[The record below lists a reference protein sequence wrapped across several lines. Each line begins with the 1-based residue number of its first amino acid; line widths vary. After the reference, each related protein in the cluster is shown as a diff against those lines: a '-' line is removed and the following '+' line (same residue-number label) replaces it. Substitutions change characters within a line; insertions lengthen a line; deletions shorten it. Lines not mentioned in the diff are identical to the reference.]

1 MFQSNTPLA
10 GIGRFQLKAWNCSPK
25 NKLRAF
31 IVADEC
37 SKGRRMSVLIL
48 DNLSYSIAGRL
59 LLDRASLMVDPGRR
73 IGLIGRN
80 GAGKSTL
87 LKLIGGALQPDGGTI
102 RLGNRVRMGYVAQEA
117 PAGVITPL
125 EVVLTA
131 DAERTALL
139 AALEDPAMAPERLGE
154 IHDRLMTI
162 GAEAAPSRAASILSG
177 LGFSTEWQS
186 RPMSSF
192 SGGWRMRVA
201 LAAVLFSEPD
211 LLLLDEPTNHLDLEA
226 TLWLEGYLQKFPG
239 AVLLV
244 SHDRQL
250 LDRAVEAIVHL
261 DGGRLTLTPGGFA
274 EFIRIKT
281 ERALQQSRA
290 AEKVAEQ
297 RAHMQKFVDR
307 FRAKA
312 SKAKQAQSRIKAL
325 ERMPQIDAVVEDK
338 ATHFS
343 FPSAEPVAPPM
354 LSLDGVDIGY
364 DGKPILA
371 GVSLRLDMEDRI
383 ALLGTNGNGKST
395 LAKLLAGRLAP
406 LRGREFRTGN
416 LRVGYFAQHQEDDLV
431 MDDTPYDHLSRTLPK
446 ATPPQVRAQAAR
458 FGLDADRVNT
468 KVGAMSGGEKARLLL
483 ALATRDAPHL
493 LILDEPT
500 NHLDIDARDALVKAL
515 AEFEGAVVLISHDP
529 YLVDLVA
536 DRLLLVAGGKVTAL
550 EGDLAG
556 YALSVTEGSSSS
568 GGGGRENA
576 RKAERNDS
584 NGNNKAARAEAR
596 SKMAPLRQAAKAA
609 EQKLTKLAAE
619 QAQLETRLTD
629 PGIYT
634 PAKAKDLADI
644 NKRIAAIKRETETA
658 EQAWLMAEAALEE
671 AG

>member
-1 MFQSNTPLA
+1 
-10 GIGRFQLKAWNCSPK
+10 
-25 NKLRAF
+25 
-31 IVADEC
+31 
-37 SKGRRMSVLIL
+37 MSVLIL
-48 DNLSYSIAGRL
+48 DALSYSIAGRN

-73 IGLIGRN
+73 VGLIGRN

-87 LKLIGGALQPDGGTI
+87 LKLIAGQLQPDGGGI
-102 RLGNRVRMGYVAQEA
+102 RLGARARLGYVAQEA
-117 PAGVITPL
+117 PGGDATPL
-125 EVVLTA
+125 DVVLRA

-139 AALEDPAMAPERLGE
+139 AEADDPAAPPERLAE
-154 IHDRLMTI
+154 IHDRLLSI
-162 GAEAAPSRAASILSG
+162 GADAAPARAAAILAG
-177 LGFSTEWQS
+177 LGFAAAAQS

-201 LAAVLFSEPD
+201 LAAVLFSAPD

-226 TLWLEGYLQKFPG
+226 TLWLEQYLAKFPG

-250 LDRAVEAIVHL
+250 LDRAVEAIAHL
-261 DGGRLTLTPGGFA
+261 DGGKLTLTPGGFA

-281 ERALQQSRA
+281 ERALQQGRA
-290 AEKVAEQ
+290 AERAAEQ

-312 SKAKQAQSRIKAL
+312 SKARQAQSRIKAL
-325 ERMPQIDAVVEDK
+325 ERMPQLEAVVEDH
-338 ATHFS
+338 ATRFS
-343 FPSAEPVAPPM
+343 FPEPNKLAPPM

-364 DGKPILA
+364 DGKAVLR

-406 LRGREFRTGN
+406 LAGRQFRTGN
-416 LRVGYFAQHQEDDLV
+416 LRVGYFAQHQEEDLV
-431 MDDTPYDHLSRTLPK
+431 AGETPYQHLSRVLPK

-468 KVGAMSGGEKARLLL
+468 KVAALSGGERARLLL

-515 AEFEGAVVLISHDP
+515 AEFEGAVLLISHDP

-536 DRLLLVAGGKVTAL
+536 DRLLLVADGRVTAL
-550 EGDLAG
+550 EGDLESYAAG
-556 YALSVTEGSSSS
+556 VTGAAPA
-568 GGGGRENA
+568 REANP
-576 RKAERNDS
+576 RKNDRNDR
-584 NGNNKAARAEAR
+584 KERKERTEAR
-596 SKMAPLRQAAKAA
+596 GKTAPLRQAAKAA
-609 EQKLTKLAAE
+609 EQRLAKLTAERQMLEKQLADP
-619 QAQLETRLTD
+619 RLY
-629 PGIYT
+629 GSGN
-634 PAKAKDLADI
+634 AKDIAYI
-644 NKRIAAIKRETETA
+644 NQRIKAIKRDTDTA
-658 EQAWLMAEAALEE
+658 EQDWLAAEAALE
-671 AG
+671 AAV

>member
-1 MFQSNTPLA
+1 
-10 GIGRFQLKAWNCSPK
+10 
-25 NKLRAF
+25 
-31 IVADEC
+31 
-37 SKGRRMSVLIL
+37 MSALIL
-48 DNLSYSIAGRL
+48 ENLSYSIAGRT

-87 LKLIGGALQPDGGTI
+87 LKLIGGELQPDGGTI
-102 RLGNRVRMGYVAQEA
+102 RLGNRLRLGYVAQEA
-117 PAGVITPL
+117 PGGDTTPL
-125 EVVLTA
+125 DVVLAA
-131 DAERTALL
+131 DLERAALL
-139 AALEDPAMAPERLGE
+139 KESEHAPPERVAE
-154 IHDRLMTI
+154 IHDRLLTLQ
-162 GAEAAPSRAASILSG
+162 ADAAPARAASILAG
-177 LGFSTEWQS
+177 LGFPPEAQS

-201 LAAVLFSEPD
+201 LAAVLFSAPD

-226 TLWLEGYLQKFPG
+226 TLWLETYLQKFPG

-250 LDRAVEAIVHL
+250 LDRAVEAIAHL
-261 DGGRLTLTPGGFA
+261 DNGKLTLTPGGFA

-281 ERALQQSRA
+281 ERALQLGRA
-290 AEKVAEQ
+290 AERAAEA

-312 SKAKQAQSRIKAL
+312 SKARQAQSRIKAL
-325 ERMPQIDAVVEDK
+325 ERMPQIESVVEDK
-338 ATHFS
+338 ATNFS
-343 FPSAEPVAPPM
+343 FPAPSQLAPPM

-364 DGKPILA
+364 DGKAVLS

-406 LRGREFRTGN
+406 LRGRQFRTGN
-416 LRVGYFAQHQEDDLV
+416 LRVGYFAQHQEDDLTLT
-431 MDDTPYDHLSRTLPK
+431 DSPYDHLARALPK
-446 ATPPQVRAQAAR
+446 ATPPQIRAQAAR

-468 KVGAMSGGEKARLLL
+468 KVGALSGGERARLLL

-515 AEFEGAVVLISHDP
+515 AAFEGAVLLISHDP

-536 DRLLLVAGGKVTAL
+536 DRLLLVANGKVTPY
-550 EGDLAG
+550 EGDLAN
-556 YALSVTEGSSSS
+556 YAAAITDSAPA
-568 GGGGRENA
+568 REKPA
-576 RKAERNDS
+576 QKSD
-584 NGNNKAARAEAR
+584 KKDRAEAR
-596 SKMAPLRQAAKAA
+596 GRIAPLRQAVKDA
-609 EQKLTKLAAE
+609 EQKLARLAAE
-619 QAQLETRLTD
+619 SAMLEKQLAD
-629 PGIYT
+629 PGMYSQ
-634 PAKAKDLADI
+634 AKSKDLAYI
-644 NKRIAAIKRETETA
+644 NRRLAAIKRETETA
-658 EQAWLMAEAALEE
+658 EQTWLTAQSALES
-671 AG
+671 AA